1 MERLVA
7 DSGRW
12 TILRDG
18 ALYGPHTGRDEM
30 WRSQAR
36 AGELEMSGDGS
47 DYILLVH
54 VADLAHAFVLAAEQT
69 QASAILS
76 VVDDAPTTYREILTY
91 IARLEG
97 GPDPKRGANTPLPS
111 FRISNARAQ
120 TLLGWRPGFQSYR
133 SGVAW
138 ALESRSRTGE
148 ADDDSP
154 SAGQSGGSILT
165 LFFARSHITVTTF
178 AISNDRQSCAIHSG
192 K

>member
-1 MERLVA
+1 MTASAIDMERLVA
-7 DSGRW
+7 DSGLRW

-18 ALYGPHTGRDEM
+18 ALYGPHTSRDEM

-36 AGELEMSGDGS
+36 AGELEMPGDGS

-54 VADLAHAFVLAAEQT
+54 VADLAHAFVLAVEQT

-111 FRISNARAQ
+111 FRISNARHRRYWVGGRAFKA
-120 TLLGWRPGFQSYR
+120 TARALLGPWNHAAEPARRMTIHPR
-133 SGVAW
+133 LAK
-138 ALESRSRTGE
+138 A
-148 ADDDSP
+148 A
-154 SAGQSGGSILT
+154 
-165 LFFARSHITVTTF
+165 ARS
-178 AISNDRQSCAIHSG
+178 
-192 K
+192 